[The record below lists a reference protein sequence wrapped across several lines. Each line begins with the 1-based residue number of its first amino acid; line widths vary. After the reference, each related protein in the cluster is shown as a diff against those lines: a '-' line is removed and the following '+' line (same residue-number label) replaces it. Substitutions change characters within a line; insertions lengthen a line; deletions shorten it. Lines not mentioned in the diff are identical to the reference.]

1 MDSELMEFVR
11 LSIKSGEMSAGE
23 VAAAIGLSPQA
34 FSEFMRNCR
43 GTQVAR
49 VEQILDVLGYE
60 LVIRKKKQ

>member
-11 LSIKSGEMSAGE
+11 LAIKSGDMSAGE
-23 VAAAIGLSPQA
+23 VAAAIGMSPQG

-60 LVIRKKKQ
+60 LLIRKKK